1 MNPAD
6 EESRRRRI
14 NELSY
19 RVLGLCL
26 EVHRTLGPGL
36 LESAYEEALAYEFRT
51 AGIHFE
57 RQREQP
63 LHYKGL
69 ALDCGY
75 RMDYLIENELVLE
88 LKAVSEVLPIHQA
101 QVLTYLKLSER
112 SLGLVVNFNVPLL
125 KDGISRVVC
134 GSLFKEAR
142 AATALFV
149 PMALLLCALV
159 ALWFKSST

>member
-1 MNPAD
+1 MSSPD
-6 EESRRRRI
+6 EERRRKI
-14 NELSY
+14 NDLSY
-19 RVLGLCL
+19 RILGLCL

-88 LKAVSEVLPIHQA
+88 LKAVSEVLPIHEA
-101 QVLTYLKLSER
+101 QLLTYLKLSDR
-112 SLGLVVNFNVPLL
+112 PLGLLVNFHVPLL

-134 GSLFKEAR
+134 GSLFQEAHS
-142 AATALFV
+142 AMALFV
-149 PMALLLCALV
+149 PIALLLCAFV
-159 ALWFKSST
+159 ALWFEGST